1 MSTVLLD
8 TNVVSYLFK
17 GDSRAAEYAVIL
29 QGHSLAISFMTI
41 AELYEWVATRNWGK
55 VRIDRLEQMLS
66 SYLVVPIDVDLC
78 RIWGSLRAQ
87 QQAAGRIIAPQDA
100 WIAATALRHSIPLV
114 THNIVDF
121 QYIPGLE
128 LRSIAK

>member
-55 VRIDRLEQMLS
+55 ARIDRLEQMLS